1 MMQTISKKTFQRQ
14 IIAMAQHDAVMQYK
28 MYFNAPALK
37 KLQEQCEN
45 IESEMIFGTDEDT
58 IRTMLHDLKCNID
71 TMYNEQ
77 FQENEE

>member
-1 MMQTISKKTFQRQ
+1 MQTISKQTFQQ
-14 IIAMAQHDAVMQYK
+14 QVMAMAQNDAVMRYK
-28 MYFNAPALK
+28 MYVNAPALK

-45 IESEMIFGTDEDT
+45 IESEMIFGSDDAI
-58 IRTMLHDLKCNID
+58 IRTMLHDLKCDIN

>member
-1 MMQTISKKTFQRQ
+1 MQIISEETFQQQ
-14 IIAMAQHDAVMQYK
+14 IITMAQDDAVMRHK
-28 MYFNAPALK
+28 MYVNAPALK

-45 IESEMIFGTDEDT
+45 IESEMIFGTDDAI
-58 IRTMLHDLKCNID
+58 IRTMLHDLKCDIN